1 MRINKL
7 LFWISFTGG
16 LIMIV
21 IGLLLQLL
29 GSSSDQ
35 PTYSKLGV
43 GSTTFGGFHSIF
55 LGVVMLLM
63 SSWNYRSWKIEV
75 KERERRIIE
84 ENAPPEK
91 RVKKNRFFRRLQK
104 QNERNKT

>member
-7 LFWISFTGG
+7 LFWVSFTGG
-16 LIMIV
+16 LLMIV
-21 IGLLLQLL
+21 IGLLLQPF
-29 GSSSDQ
+29 GSFDQ
-35 PTYSKLGV
+35 SNYSKFGV

-63 SSWNYRSWKIEV
+63 SIWNYRSWKIVV

-84 ENAPPEK
+84 ENVPPEK
-91 RVKKNRFFRRLQK
+91 RIKKNRFFRRLQK

>member
-16 LIMIV
+16 LLMIG
-21 IGLLLQLL
+21 IGLLLQFL
-29 GSSSDQ
+29 GASSVQ
-35 PTYSKLGV
+35 FTYSKFGV

-55 LGVVMLLM
+55 LGSVMLLM
-63 SSWNYRSWKIEV
+63 SAWNYRNWKVEAR
-75 KERERRIIE
+75 ERERRIIE

-104 QNERNKT
+104 QNERNNI

>member
-7 LFWISFTGG
+7 LFWISFIGG
-16 LIMIV
+16 ILMIC
-21 IGLLLQLL
+21 IGIVLQPS
-29 GSSSDQ
+29 GYSSTE
-35 PTYSKLGV
+35 PTFSKLGA
-43 GSTTFGGFHSIF
+43 GSTTFSGTQSII
-55 LGVVMLLM
+55 LGVIILLM
-63 SSWNYRSWKIEV
+63 SAWNYRSWKTEA

-104 QNERNKT
+104 QNERNKI